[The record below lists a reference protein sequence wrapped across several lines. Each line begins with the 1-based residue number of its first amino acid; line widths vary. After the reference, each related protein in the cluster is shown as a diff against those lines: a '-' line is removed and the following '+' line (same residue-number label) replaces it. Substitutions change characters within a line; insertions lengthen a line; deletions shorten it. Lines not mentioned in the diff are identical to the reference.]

1 MNFTIRSITDNA
13 FGDNKESQLKEKAL
27 LQLFNNMNVGLSD
40 SFRIWREVASIE
52 GLINKIN
59 NQQKAN
65 LLKLLESLLSNDKVN
80 RLREI
85 VNKFR
90 LNQRV
95 NEIQR
100 NFLRKLMG
108 SRFGLIAVAFKTI
121 QTLPALPFDHEKP
134 NKFQQGLERLVNN
147 VIKKTFAPFRSDFE

>member
-1 MNFTIRSITDNA
+1 MNFTIKSITDNA

-59 NQQKAN
+59 NKERAN

-100 NFLRKLMG
+100 NFLKRLMM
-108 SRFGLIAVAFKTI
+108 SRAGLVAVAFKTI
-121 QTLPALPFDHEKP
+121 QTLPRNLDIVKP
-134 NKFQQGLERLVNN
+134 NQFQQGLEKLVVN
-147 VIKKTFAPFRSDFE
+147 VLKKTFAAFRSDFE

>member
-1 MNFTIRSITDNA
+1 MNFTIKSITDNA

-100 NFLRKLMG
+100 NFLKRLMM
-108 SRFGLIAVAFKTI
+108 SRAGLVAVAFKTI
-121 QTLPALPFDHEKP
+121 QTLPRNLDIVKP
-134 NKFQQGLERLVNN
+134 NQFQQGLEKLVVN
-147 VIKKTFAPFRSDFE
+147 VLKKTFAAFRSDFE

>member
-1 MNFTIRSITDNA
+1 
-13 FGDNKESQLKEKAL
+13 
-27 LQLFNNMNVGLSD
+27 MNVGLSD

-52 GLINKIN
+52 DLKNKLTN
-59 NQQKAN
+59 KEKAN
-65 LLKLLESLLSNDKVN
+65 LLKLLEDLLNNDKIN

-100 NFLRKLMG
+100 NFLRKLMQ
-108 SRFGLIAVAFKTI
+108 SRAGLVAVAFKTI
-121 QTLPALPFDHEKP
+121 QTLPPLPVDNIKP
-134 NKFQQGLERLVNN
+134 NQFQQGLEKLVNN
-147 VIKKTFAPFRSDFE
+147 VLKKTFAAFRSDFE

>member
-40 SFRIWREVASIE
+40 SFKIWREVSAIE
-52 GLINKIN
+52 DLKNKLN
-59 NQQKAN
+59 DQEKKT
-65 LLKLLESLLSNDKVN
+65 LLKLLEDLLNNDKIN

-90 LNQRV
+90 LNQKV

-108 SRFGLIAVAFKTI
+108 SRAGLVAVAFKTI
-121 QTLPALPFDHEKP
+121 QTLPA
-134 NKFQQGLERLVNN
+134 
-147 VIKKTFAPFRSDFE
+147 I